1 MGPQYQ
7 DYLDIALKDFYTV
20 LTICMT
26 VNPTLDP
33 VAIACAVPFRIP
45 DSLPKGWASTPRT
58 DRQGFLHPQEMLATY
73 RTVLAVA
80 SMIKR
85 RRWRNPTA
93 ATLTLTEQLP
103 GISRQRAA
111 KYSSMKASNIALD
124 YTAWKYGL
132 RVTGEAV
139 KRYLRPARNP
149 RKLVDAALIDI
160 EHRWGGFS
168 EELRCLI
175 SGQPFDDTGSAI
187 PKHGSP

>member
-1 MGPQYQ
+1 
-7 DYLDIALKDFYTV
+7 
-20 LTICMT
+20 
-26 VNPTLDP
+26 
-33 VAIACAVPFRIP
+33 
-45 DSLPKGWASTPRT
+45 
-58 DRQGFLHPQEMLATY
+58 
-73 RTVLAVA
+73 
-80 SMIKR
+80 
-85 RRWRNPTA
+85 
-93 ATLTLTEQLP
+93 
-103 GISRQRAA
+103 
-111 KYSSMKASNIALD
+111 MKASNIALD